1 MYLSG
6 SGKINKSMNGLLKID
21 AGEINAEIAN
31 IGIINSVAEINGKT
45 NENLIFDVDVGRII
59 EFKDSVV
66 IDQSLNVTGVLN
78 VTGTSNLTGVVA
90 SGNVSSSSL
99 TVSGTSN
106 LNSVSATGNI
116 SGSSLNISGTSNLNS
131 ISATGNI
138 SGSSL
143 NISGTSNLNSISAT
157 GTSTFTGNVIANGI
171 STFNADV
178 FANLNLHAKTFDV
191 SNNSIFNGSITSKQ
205 ITSNGT
211 CTFNS
216 PIITNA
222 SLIGNG
228 NIHGL
233 SLDISNN
240 SIFNTSTHTGLATLN
255 TTTQSGVASHYA
267 DIVCN
272 NNIHSSTLDVSNN
285 SIFNTTTQS
294 GIATHDANIVC
305 NNNIHSST
313 LDVSNNSIFNT
324 TTQSGI
330 ATHDANIVCNNNI
343 HSNTLDVSGNSF
355 FKNQID
361 VTGDMTIRDPANP
374 TGNSLTAYYD
384 PASAGFRF
392 RNNVNNGYMY
402 FTVKD
407 GAGNFKNFQFQSTQA
422 FMDIPLYVANNSTI
436 SYNRNLYLG
445 DSNLTVFYGAS
456 ASFIPNTSTTSGLV
470 FFNKGLANNAK
481 YYTNFT
487 HYNLSNVEVPT
498 LRMSFEEVN
507 AKTAMKCDTT
517 LDVSGNTTIQGN
529 LVLSGAGTTLK
540 FPDNAIQSTAFTSVD
555 EAKLNAIGTIFTA
568 ALTPTF
574 IMASGTL
581 YNLGSVTLDAGSY
594 LFTVNA
600 EIRTITGTTSISQC
614 TAAYSLSSSSL
625 SQSRNLA
632 LFHGNGASLFPVG
645 SRITLNTAGFVAN
658 GSNGTEY
665 FFMIRVVYGTASRV
679 QFMNDDLYSQFR
691 FTRIG

>member
-31 IGIINSVAEINGKT
+31 IGIINSVSEINGKT
-45 NENLIFDVDVGRII
+45 DENLIFDVDVGRVI

-66 IDQSLNVTGVLN
+66 MDQSLNITGVLN
-78 VTGTSNLTGVVA
+78 VTGISNLTGVVA
-90 SGNVSSSSL
+90 TGNISSSSL

-116 SGSSLNISGTSNLNS
+116 SGSSLNISGTSALANVTS
-131 ISATGNI
+131 TGNI
-138 SGSSL
+138 GASSL
-143 NISGTSNLNSISAT
+143 SVLN
-157 GTSTFTGNVIANGI
+157 TSTFTGNIIANGN

-178 FANLNLHAKTFDV
+178 VANLNLHAKTFDV
-191 SNNSIFNGSITSKQ
+191 SNNSIFNGSITAKG
-205 ITSNGT
+205 ITSNGV

-216 PIITNA
+216 PIVTNA

-255 TTTQSGVASHYA
+255 ATTQSGIATHNA
-267 DIVCN
+267 DIFCN
-272 NNIHSSTLDVSNN
+272 NNIHGLSLDISNN
-285 SIFNTTTQS
+285 SIFNTSTQS

-330 ATHDANIVCNNNI
+330 ATHNANVVCNNNI

-456 ASFIPNTSTTSGLV
+456 MSFVPNTATTSGLV

-481 YYTNFT
+481 YYTNFS

-517 LDVSGNTTIQGN
+517 LDVSGNTIIQGN
-529 LVLSGAGTTLK
+529 LTLSGAGTTLK
-540 FPDNAIQSTAFTSVD
+540 FPDNTTQASAFSV
-555 EAKLNAIGTIFTA
+555 ASATKLSAIGTIFTA
-568 ALTPTF
+568 ALTATF

-581 YNLGSVTLDAGSY
+581 YNVGSVVLDAGSY

-614 TAAYSLSSSSL
+614 TAGYSLSSSSL

-645 SRITLNTAGFVAN
+645 SRISLNTAGFVAN

-665 FFMIRVVYGTASRV
+665 FFMVRVVYGTASRI
-679 QFMNDDLYSQFR
+679 QFMNDDLLSQFR

>member
-6 SGKINKSMNGLLKID
+6 SGKISKSMNGLLKID

-45 NENLIFDVDVGRII
+45 DENLIFDVDVGRVI

-66 IDQSLNVTGVLN
+66 MDQSLNITGVLN
-78 VTGTSNLTGVVA
+78 VTGISNLTGVVA
-90 SGNVSSSSL
+90 TGNISSSSL

-116 SGSSLNISGTSNLNS
+116 SGSSLNISGTSALANVT
-131 ISATGNI
+131 ATGYI

-143 NISGTSNLNSISAT
+143 SVLN
-157 GTSTFTGNVIANGI
+157 TSTFTGNIIANGN

-178 FANLNLHAKTFDV
+178 VANLNLHAKTFDV
-191 SNNSIFNGSITSKQ
+191 SNNSTFNGAITAKG
-205 ITSNGT
+205 ITSNGV

-216 PIITNA
+216 PLITNA

-240 SIFNTSTHTGLATLN
+240 SIFDTSTHTGLATLN
-255 TTTQSGVASHYA
+255 TTTQSGIATHNA
-267 DIVCN
+267 DIFCN
-272 NNIHSSTLDVSNN
+272 NNIHGLSLDISNN
-285 SIFNTTTQS
+285 SIFNTSTQS
-294 GIATHDANIVC
+294 GIATHNANIVC

-330 ATHDANIVCNNNI
+330 ATHNADIVCNNNI

-361 VTGDMTIRDPANP
+361 VTGNMTIRDPANP

-384 PASAGFRF
+384 PAFAGFRF

-407 GAGNFKNFQFQSTQA
+407 PAGNFKNFQFQHSQA
-422 FMDIPLYVANNSTI
+422 YMDIPLYVANNTTI

-456 ASFIPNTSTTSGLV
+456 MSFVPNTATTSGLV

-481 YYTNFT
+481 YYTNFS

-517 LDVSGNTTIQGN
+517 LDVSGNTIIQGN
-529 LVLSGAGTTLK
+529 LTLSGAGTTLK
-540 FPDNAIQSTAFTSVD
+540 FPDNTTQASAFSV
-555 EAKLNAIGTIFTA
+555 ASATKLSAIGTIFTA
-568 ALTPTF
+568 ALTATF

-581 YNLGSVTLDAGSY
+581 YNVGSVVLDAGSY

-614 TAAYSLSSSSL
+614 TAGYSLSSSSL

-645 SRITLNTAGFVAN
+645 SRISLNTAGFVAN

-665 FFMIRVVYGTASRV
+665 FFMVRVVYGTASRI
-679 QFMNDDLYSQFR
+679 QFMNDDLLSQFR

>member
-305 NNNIHSST
+305 NNNIHS
-313 LDVSNNSIFNT
+313 
-324 TTQSGI
+324 
-330 ATHDANIVCNNNI
+330 
-343 HSNTLDVSGNSF
+343 NTLDVSGNSF

-481 YYTNFT
+481 YYTNFS

>member
-6 SGKINKSMNGLLKID
+6 SGKISKSMNGLLKID

-31 IGIINSVAEINGKT
+31 IGIINNVAEINGKT
-45 NENLIFDVDVGRII
+45 DENLIFDVDVGRVI

-66 IDQSLNVTGVLN
+66 MDQSLNITGVLN
-78 VTGTSNLTGVVA
+78 VTGISNLTGVVA
-90 SGNVSSSSL
+90 TGNISSSSL

-116 SGSSLNISGTSNLNS
+116 SGSSLNISGTSALANVTATGY
-131 ISATGNI
+131 ISA
-138 SGSSL
+138 SSL
-143 NISGTSNLNSISAT
+143 SVLN
-157 GTSTFTGNVIANGI
+157 TSTFTGNIIANGN

-178 FANLNLHAKTFDV
+178 VANLNLHAKTFDV
-191 SNNSIFNGSITSKQ
+191 SNNSIFNGSITAKG
-205 ITSNGT
+205 ITSNGV

-216 PIITNA
+216 PIVTNA

-240 SIFNTSTHTGLATLN
+240 SIFNTSTHTGLATHDADVVNNFN
-255 TTTQSGVASHYA
+255 THSNTLDVSGNSYFKGPVIA
-267 DIVCN
+267 D
-272 NNIHSSTLDVSNN
+272 STLDVSGNVTFEKLDVNALATFN
-285 SIFNTTTQS
+285 SVGIFNSDVFCKALVDIS
-294 GIATHDANIVC
+294 GNLTMKKMTASDVATHNAD
-305 NNNIHSST
+305 
-313 LDVSNNSIFNT
+313 
-324 TTQSGI
+324 
-330 ATHDANIVCNNNI
+330 IVCNNNI

-361 VTGDMTIRDPANP
+361 VTGNMTIRDPANP

-384 PASAGFRF
+384 PAFAGFRF
-392 RNNVNNGYMY
+392 RNNANAAYMY

-407 GAGNFKNFQFQSTQA
+407 PAGNFKNFQFQHSQA
-422 FMDIPLYVANNSTI
+422 YMDIPLYVANNTTI

-456 ASFIPNTSTTSGLV
+456 MSFVPNTATTSGLV

-481 YYTNFT
+481 YYTNFS

-517 LDVSGNTTIQGN
+517 LDVSGNTIIQGN
-529 LVLSGAGTTLK
+529 LTLSGAGTTLK
-540 FPDNAIQSTAFTSVD
+540 FPDNTTQASAFSV
-555 EAKLNAIGTIFTA
+555 ASATKLSAIGTIFTA
-568 ALTPTF
+568 ALTATF
-574 IMASGTL
+574 IMTSGSL
-581 YNLGSVTLDAGSY
+581 YNVGSVVLDAGSY

-614 TAAYSLSSSSL
+614 TAGYSLSSSSL

-645 SRITLNTAGFVAN
+645 SRISLNTAGFVAN

-665 FFMIRVVYGTASRV
+665 FFMVRVVYGTASRI
-679 QFMNDDLYSQFR
+679 QFMNDDLLSQFR